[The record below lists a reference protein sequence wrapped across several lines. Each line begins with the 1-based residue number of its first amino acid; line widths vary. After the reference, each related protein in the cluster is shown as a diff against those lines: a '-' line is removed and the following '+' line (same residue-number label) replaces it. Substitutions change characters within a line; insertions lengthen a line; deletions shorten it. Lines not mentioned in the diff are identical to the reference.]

1 MNATRDREY
10 MALAFALAARA
21 AGRTSPNPCVGAVV
35 AAPDGRIVGHGWHEA
50 CGRPHAEAL
59 ALAEAGA
66 AATGATL
73 YLTLEPCVHWGHT
86 PPCVDAVLTS
96 GIVRAVIADRDANPA
111 VSGRGLLRLRR
122 AGIDVSTGLLADWNR
137 ALNAAYIKRIRTG
150 LPLVTLKA
158 ALSLDGRMATRT
170 GDSRWI
176 TGPAAR
182 AYAHLL
188 RFESDAVIVGAGTA
202 RRDDPRL
209 SVRLPG
215 RKGKAVRRV
224 VLDGD
229 FRLPPNAR
237 LLASPGGPVLV
248 IGREGAG
255 AKRRGALE
263 RAGAETMS
271 VGPAARGEGLD
282 LRAVLKAL
290 AALGAAS
297 VMVEGGGRLA
307 TSFLEGGLVDRGLF
321 VYGPRLIG
329 GRDAVSVLGGR
340 GPAGLDAALPLKGA
354 RFFRLEADLAVE
366 GAL

>member
-1 MNATRDREY
+1 MNAPRDREY
-10 MALAFALAARA
+10 MALAFGLAARA
-21 AGRTSPNPCVGAVV
+21 ACRTSPNPCVGAVV
-35 AAPDGRIVGHGWHEA
+35 VAPDGRIVGHGWHEA

-59 ALAEAGA
+59 ALARAGA

-96 GIVRAVIADRDANPA
+96 GIVRAVVADRDANPA
-111 VSGRGLLRLRR
+111 VAGRGLLRLRR
-122 AGIDVSTGLLADWNR
+122 AGLEVATGLLADWNR
-137 ALNAAYIKRIRTG
+137 ALNAAYIKRITTG

-158 ALSLDGRMATRT
+158 ALSLDGRLATRT

-188 RFESDAVIVGAGTA
+188 RWESDAIMIGAGTA

-209 SVRLPG
+209 NVRLPG
-215 RKGKAVRRV
+215 RRGKAVRRV
-224 VLDGD
+224 VLDGG
-229 FRLPPNAR
+229 FLLPPSAR
-237 LLASPGGPVLV
+237 LLSSAGGSVLV
-248 IGREGAG
+248 VGREGAG
-255 AKRRGALE
+255 GKRRAALE
-263 RAGAETMS
+263 RAGAETMT
-271 VGPAARGEGLD
+271 VGPEANGEGLD
-282 LRAVLKAL
+282 LRAVLEKL
-290 AALGAAS
+290 AGRGAAS

-307 TSFLEGGLVDRGLF
+307 TSFLESGLVDRGVF

-340 GPAGLDAALPLKGA
+340 GPAGLDGSLRLKSA
-354 RFFRLEADLAVE
+354 RSFRLEGDWAVE
-366 GAL
+366 GDL